1 MQKTKSIKLVATT
14 FGIWLALLTG
24 CNTVENQSQNGPE
37 NPGSNLP
44 AETHE
49 NYDAKLALIR
59 EEGTACEPWMWISV
73 GICGDMLY
81 ITETT
86 GYTGQTSYY
95 DANTKEF
102 VTIDYFTD
110 VNTMNKSTPEDCEH
124 SRPSETF
131 CLDR

>member
-1 MQKTKSIKLVATT
+1 MQKTKLSKLVATT
-14 FGIWLALLTG
+14 FAIWLAAVTS
-24 CNTVENQSQNGPE
+24 CNTVENQTPTGPE
-37 NPGSNLP
+37 PGSSLP

-49 NYDAKLALIR
+49 DYDAKLALIR
-59 EEGTACEPWMWISV
+59 EEGTACDPWMWISV
-73 GICGDMLY
+73 GVCGDMLY

-95 DANTKEF
+95 DRDTREF

-110 VNTMNKSTPEDCEH
+110 VNTMNKSTPADCKH

-131 CLDR
+131 CLDK